1 MKPLG
6 QSSLTSQLMKISL
19 PIMASNLLQIMYS
32 MVDAYFLG
40 KLGKEA
46 ISAPSITMN
55 ISNFIIVFGA
65 AFSVAGTT
73 MVSQAFGA
81 NRENTKRL
89 DFLASQVFLVNLLM
103 SIIVMFSGIFLT
115 HPLLT
120 LMQVPSGLTYDYTF
134 QYMTITFLT
143 MPLLFG
149 DFILRGALLG
159 VGDSLTPLYVK
170 GVAVLLNVIL
180 DPILIFGFGP
190 IPAMEVAG
198 AAWATFIARMVS
210 CTISMVILFG
220 GFKGIR
226 VRFSLMRPH
235 WPTLGLMTRIGLPA
249 SFGQSISSLGFAVVQ
264 GVVNTFGPAVI
275 AAFGVGNRVQ
285 SIFNMPAQGI
295 SMGVA
300 ILVGKKLG
308 EQDSVEAETIAKRG
322 MWIIGV
328 FISLGMGMVFLF
340 GKYII
345 MFFVNDA
352 EVVQYGVE
360 MFKYTTISVIFFAV
374 YNVIL
379 GAFQGG
385 GMTRPIMVL
394 NIVRLWVIR
403 VPLTYIL
410 PLLFGLGTQG
420 IWIGMLT
427 SNVLVALWAM
437 YLFKKGSWKVTL
449 DLEHS
454 PS

>member
-1 MKPLG
+1 
-6 QSSLTSQLMKISL
+6 
-19 PIMASNLLQIMYS
+19 
-32 MVDAYFLG
+32 
-40 KLGKEA
+40 
-46 ISAPSITMN
+46 MN

-65 AFSVAGTT
+65 AFAVAGTT

-81 NRENTKRL
+81 NQENRKRL
-89 DFLASQVFLVNLLM
+89 DFLASQVFLVNVLM
-103 SIIVMFSGIFLT
+103 SIIVMLLGVFLA
-115 HPLLT
+115 HPLLN
-120 LMQVPSGLTYDYTF
+120 LMRVPSGLTYDYTF
-134 QYMTITFLT
+134 QYMTITFLM

-149 DFILRGALLG
+149 DLILRGTLQG
-159 VGDSLTPLYVK
+159 VGDSVTPLYVQITS
-170 GVAVLLNVIL
+170 VLLNVIL
-180 DPILIFGFGP
+180 DPIFIFGFGP

-210 CTISMVILFG
+210 CTVSMVILFG

-226 VRFSLMRPH
+226 VRLSLMMPH
-235 WPTLGLMTRIGLPA
+235 WPTLRLMTRIGLPA
-249 SFGQSISSLGFAVVQ
+249 SFGQSVSSLGFAVIQ
-264 GVVNTFGPAVI
+264 GVVNSFGPAVI
-275 AAFGVGNRVQ
+275 AAAGVGNRVQ
-285 SIFNMPAQGI
+285 SIFNMPAMGI
-295 SMGVA
+295 SQGVA
-300 ILVGKKLG
+300 ILVGRKLG
-308 EQDSVEAETIAKRG
+308 EQDSDEAATVAKKG
-322 MWIIGV
+322 MLIIGV
-328 FISLGMGMVFLF
+328 FITLGMGLVFFF
-340 GKYII
+340 GKDVII
-345 MFFVNDA
+345 FFVNDA
-352 EVVQYGVE
+352 EVVSYGIE

-420 IWIGMLT
+420 IWISMLT